1 MIKNKYPTT
10 KPSLNLDFANT
21 KSLDPRITFRRG
33 TPGTYYD
40 GVTHVKAEENLIKY
54 SENFNDVDNYW
65 AEVRATL
72 TGSQASPIDSTS
84 AYELSQTSTGLAG
97 VLLVNENKIKLEIG
111 KQYVSS
117 VYVKAS
123 NSNYFAIAEEVS
135 LGTGGPAFTYFDLS
149 NDGEVMLNHEN
160 HIASI
165 QNVGNQWYRCS
176 IMFTAKLESD
186 YTVMFY
192 LDGGSSQ
199 STISEPQN
207 VTAGASIYLWG
218 AQLEQRDSVT
228 SYTATNGTPIT
239 KYQPKLMTASPDDAR
254 FDHDPNTGE
263 SKGLLI
269 EESRTNLLT
278 YSDLTSGEGVGTGWA
293 NAGSVVSKGSNVIAP
308 DGTASA
314 WNTVYNG
321 TSGDGNLYKAAGE
334 LTTSNSTVYTCSVW
348 AKVPSTNTYIAG
360 VRIRTFNDNHSANF
374 NLLTGTVVGTAEG
387 TPTNR
392 IEAYPNGWYRCSI
405 TFTSGTDGDQG
416 FQFYLINN
424 SQEGNSAILNSPDA
438 NGEELYLWGA
448 QLEAG
453 SFATSYIKTTG
464 ASATR
469 SADNASI
476 TGENFSS
483 WYRQDEGTLY
493 YESSAFQVSEY
504 RPQGVTLSDG
514 TANNRVVMHAG
525 TTAHLFITKNNT
537 NIVDIDATQ
546 NNQDNVYSKKIACL
560 KSNNFS
566 VCIDGKDVGSDT
578 TGETPIVDRMYIS
591 AGYAGN
597 LETGDSSHVKKISYY
612 PQRLTNEQLQNL
624 TK

>member
-1 MIKNKYPTT
+1 MINNKYPTT

-40 GVTHVKAEENLIKY
+40 GVTHVKAEENLLSY

-97 VLLVNENKIKLEIG
+97 VLLVNENKIKLQIG

-123 NSNYFAIAEEVS
+123 SSNYFAIAEEVS
-135 LGTGGPAFTYFDLS
+135 LGTGTPAFTYFDLS

-218 AQLEQRDSVT
+218 AQLEQRDAVT

-239 KYQPKLMTASPDDAR
+239 KYQPKLMTAAADQAR
-254 FDHDPNTGE
+254 FDHDPITGE

-269 EESRTNLLT
+269 EEQRTNLVQE
-278 YSDLTSGEGVGTGWA
+278 SEDVSGVRWSEVVNFEL
-293 NAGSVVSKGSNVIAP
+293 NAICAP
-308 DGTASA
+308 DGTISA
-314 WNTVYNG
+314 DRIYQTDAINSQSRNAGIDLVDGVDYVYSVYAKNHNLGYLRINIAGGSGIRYNLIDGSVTVDGNPSSVVSAF
-321 TSGDGNLYKAAGE
+321 SGDIE
-334 LTTSNSTVYTCSVW
+334 
-348 AKVPSTNTYIAG
+348 
-360 VRIRTFNDNHSANF
+360 F
-374 NLLTGTVVGTAEG
+374 VG
-387 TPTNR
+387 
-392 IEAYPNGWYRCSI
+392 NGWYRCI
-405 TFTSGTDGDQG
+405 YKFTSSYTGATTARNVVIDV
-416 FQFYLINN
+416 
-424 SQEGNSAILNSPDA
+424 
-438 NGEELYLWGA
+438 NGEVQGDGKSGVYIWGA
-448 QLEAG
+448 QFEQAT
-453 SFATSYIKTTG
+453 FPTSYIKTTG

-483 WYRQDEGTLY
+483 WYRQDEGSIY
-493 YESSAFQVSEY
+493 CESYSYNDYVQRILNISDSSSNNRIVLTAFNSEQLLVKNNANTEISIDAGSY
-504 RPQGVTLSDG
+504 TVGEFLKQGTAYKDDSFFVTLGGNSGSSIDRTNSTSDG
-514 TANNRVVMHAG
+514 SVPKSLNK
-525 TTAHLFITKNNT
+525 L
-537 NIVDIDATQ
+537 NIGSSEV
-546 NNQDNVYSKKIACL
+546 
-560 KSNNFS
+560 NNFYLNGH
-566 VCIDGKDVGSDT
+566 I
-578 TGETPIVDRMYIS
+578 
-591 AGYAGN
+591 
-597 LETGDSSHVKKISYY
+597 KKLAYY